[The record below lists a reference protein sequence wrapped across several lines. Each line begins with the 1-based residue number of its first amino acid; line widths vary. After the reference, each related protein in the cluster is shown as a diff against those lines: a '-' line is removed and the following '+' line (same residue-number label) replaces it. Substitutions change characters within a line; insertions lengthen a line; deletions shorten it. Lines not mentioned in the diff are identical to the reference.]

1 MLLLS
6 ATIHDTPLLLQFFCL
21 KPFLHIYCAFFLGCS
36 EVSTAFLC
44 ALACFDANR
53 GVPPLSKHFP
63 TLMKVLGVIFAVSF
77 IVFRVIVW
85 PYCCYFFWID
95 MLELLRSGQAHS
107 LPIAY
112 MFMFVNAGLT
122 ILQLFWLRE
131 ILTTAARVLSGDG
144 NLSIERGET
153 KKGK

>member
-1 MLLLS
+1 
-6 ATIHDTPLLLQFFCL
+6 
-21 KPFLHIYCAFFLGCS
+21 
-36 EVSTAFLC
+36 
-44 ALACFDANR
+44 
-53 GVPPLSKHFP
+53 
-63 TLMKVLGVIFAVSF
+63 MKVLGVIFAVSF